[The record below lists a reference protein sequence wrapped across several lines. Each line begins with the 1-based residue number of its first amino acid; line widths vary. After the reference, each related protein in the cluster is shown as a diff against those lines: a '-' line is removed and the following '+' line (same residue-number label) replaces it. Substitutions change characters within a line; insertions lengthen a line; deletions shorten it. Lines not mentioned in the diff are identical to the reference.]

1 MRYPKQKFSQYL
13 NSRQRGSAAI
23 EMALLL
29 PILILMVVGVVEFGL
44 LMHNQSVVTS
54 ASSVAAR
61 AGMAQGSPKLSNTQ
75 IAKIASDY
83 CTGNLMAF
91 SSAPN
96 VSVDVLQ
103 ASEPVFQKPL
113 QVTVQFTY
121 QGLLVG
127 TFLSAL
133 QMNPQLI
140 ATTVMYNE

>member
-1 MRYPKQKFSQYL
+1 MRYPKQRLSQYL
-13 NSRQRGSAAI
+13 NSIQRGSAAI

-61 AGMAQGSPKLSNTQ
+61 AGMAQGTPKLTHTQ

-91 SSAPN
+91 SNAPN

-103 ASEPVFQKPL
+103 ASDPVFQKPL

>member
-1 MRYPKQKFSQYL
+1 MRYPKQRLSQYL
-13 NSRQRGSAAI
+13 NAMQRGTAAI

-61 AGMAQGSPKLSNTQ
+61 AGMAQGNPKLTTSQ
-75 IAKIASDY
+75 ISKIATDY

-91 SSAPN
+91 STTPS
-96 VSVDVLQ
+96 VTVDVLQ
-103 ASEPVFQKPL
+103 ASDPVFQKPL
-113 QVTVQFTY
+113 QVTVRFTY
-121 QGLLVG
+121 EGLLVG

-133 QMNPQLI
+133 QINPQLI